1 MKVEVVDYNPEWPI
15 LFREEAE
22 KIKGILG
29 DELIEIH
36 HIGSTSVENL
46 KAKPVIDIM
55 PVVRDI
61 TKIDA
66 CNEAFERLGYEPKG
80 EFGIA
85 GRRFFRKGIEVRTH
99 HVHIF
104 DISNS
109 KEVKRHLAVR
119 DYLRTHPQEAFEYG
133 QLKSKLADLYP
144 SDIEAYCN
152 GKDAFVKELERK
164 ALNWY
169 EELNQ

>member
-1 MKVEVVDYNPEWPI
+1 MIRFPAHRKDDYIMKVEVVDYNPEWPI

-46 KAKPVIDIM
+46 KAKPIIDIM

-66 CNEAFERLGYEPKG
+66 YNKEFEVLGHEPKG
-80 EFGIA
+80 EFGIV
-85 GRRFFRKGIEVRTH
+85 GRRFFRKG
-99 HVHIF
+99 
-104 DISNS
+104 
-109 KEVKRHLAVR
+109 L
-119 DYLRTHPQEAFEYG
+119 
-133 QLKSKLADLYP
+133 
-144 SDIEAYCN
+144 
-152 GKDAFVKELERK
+152 
-164 ALNWY
+164 
-169 EELNQ
+169 

>member
-66 CNEAFERLGYEPKG
+66 CNEAFERLGHEPKG
-80 EFGIA
+80 EFGIV
-85 GRRFFRKGIEVRTH
+85 GRRFFRKG
-99 HVHIF
+99 
-104 DISNS
+104 
-109 KEVKRHLAVR
+109 L
-119 DYLRTHPQEAFEYG
+119 
-133 QLKSKLADLYP
+133 
-144 SDIEAYCN
+144 
-152 GKDAFVKELERK
+152 
-164 ALNWY
+164 
-169 EELNQ
+169 